1 MQSFSVLHFLLLN
14 LLQSSVAFHI
24 EISQLLGFSTA
35 VALLHLYIQS
45 KYGELKKRK
54 PLCLNM
60 FYTMINGA
68 KRNHQIKGLCLV
80 FFLILSK
87 YRFSWSMTSYIC
99 IYFKQGRAK
108 LRTWIFSKQY
118 NGKRSTRF
126 YILAIKCFQEQKNV
140 KNDLA
145 NNVEDI

>member
-87 YRFSWSMTSYIC
+87 YRVFLVNDI
-99 IYFKQGRAK
+99 IYLHLFQTGKSKTQNVDIFKVVQWETK
-108 LRTWIFSKQY
+108 YQ
-118 NGKRSTRF
+118 
-126 YILAIKCFQEQKNV
+126 ILHISNKMFLGTKKCK
-140 KNDLA
+140 K
-145 NNVEDI
+145 